1 MPETDIISNTNTV
14 VDRVMNGII
23 NDIISG
29 KIKPGDKLSTETELS
44 QQYSAGRNSVREA
57 IKMLQAFGVVYIKR
71 ADGTYV
77 SQKYEQK
84 MLDPMLYSLI
94 LINNSKDDFVDLRAM
109 IDIGVL
115 NVIISRKDFSKFLPE
130 LYLTFGNLTAELH
143 SEHPDL
149 EKVIELD
156 NRFHAE
162 IASAANNQMINT
174 IVSYITRLTLPSRLD
189 TTKSIIESGHIDEFC
204 ALHRDILNVIEER
217 RVNDITKVVYDH
229 YVYWK

>member
-1 MPETDIISNTNTV
+1 
-14 VDRVMNGII
+14 
-23 NDIISG
+23 
-29 KIKPGDKLSTETELS
+29 
-44 QQYSAGRNSVREA
+44 
-57 IKMLQAFGVVYIKR
+57 MLQAFGVVYIKR

>member
-1 MPETDIISNTNTV
+1 MPETDIISHTNTV